1 MTANV
6 PAICGWK
13 VQPNGYLPGVEG
25 AVNEP
30 VPPPP
35 EIEPVSNLCV
45 FLSVR
50 VWAAESL
57 FTTVTFVPALTVSA
71 PL

>member
-1 MTANV
+1 MTVNV
-6 PAICGWK
+6 PAICGWM
-13 VQPNGYLPGVEG
+13 VQPNGYLPGVDG

-35 EIEPVSNLCV
+35 GMEPVSNLWF

-50 VWAAESL
+50 VWGRSRC
-57 FTTVTFVPALTVSA
+57 
-71 PL
+71 